1 MDLIKTIEEEDD
13 INYESDESKQDEND
27 DIRKPKKKKHAAKK
41 KLKSDEFDSS
51 FAFVTNQKEYMKDTW
66 SDMSAYLRKKY
77 KSTLDEKITKIRKER
92 STTEE
97 VDIGNNEANGESDDN
112 VNEESDSDDN
122 EWDDVKTKNQ
132 DSKVNF

>member
-13 INYESDESKQDEND
+13 INYESDESKEDEND

-77 KSTLDEKITKIRKER
+77 KSTLNEKISKIRKER
-92 STTEE
+92 SATED
-97 VDIGNNEANGESDDN
+97 VDIAGKDDAHGESDDDL
-112 VNEESDSDDN
+112 NEESDSD
-122 EWDDVKTKNQ
+122 
-132 DSKVNF
+132 

>member
-13 INYESDESKQDEND
+13 INYESDESKEDEND

-97 VDIGNNEANGESDDN
+97 VDIGNNEANGESDDD